1 MVNTKILS
9 ISNVGQHIEHPSTLD
24 LVWNDGQIELTVKK
38 HFFFPWGFFSP
49 TKHRVAWLTSLW
61 GVAPPLKGVWSPT
74 IHVSMFRRHSWW
86 YIPSCGQKTLYY
98 SLCCSHPILC
108 RFSGAFCWYRTL
120 AGQPA
125 YSCGWETS
133 SLLKS
138 PVPVDTQRVRA
149 NASSKRRLM
158 LYFWLR
164 SEGPVVGEGK
174 IMIKICH
181 GLIRNSVLN
190 FKDKLVSQS
199 INSDKLDPPNHGIP
213 YKKRETSRSP
223 DSGTPAWL
231 KILDPHHGT
240 TPT

>member
-1 MVNTKILS
+1 MR
-9 ISNVGQHIEHPSTLD
+9 
-24 LVWNDGQIELTVKK
+24 
-38 HFFFPWGFFSP
+38 FFFSD
-49 TKHRVAWLTSLW
+49 KTSDCMIDQPLGSCATPKRGLVPNNPCFHVQTPFLVVHPFLW
-61 GVAPPLKGVWSPT
+61 AKN
-74 IHVSMFRRHSWW
+74 
-86 YIPSCGQKTLYY
+86 LYY

-174 IMIKICH
+174 IMIRICH

>member
-38 HFFFPWGFFSP
+38 HFFFHEVFFSD
-49 TKHRVAWLTSLW
+49 KTSGCMIDQPLGSCATPKRGLVPNNPCFHVQTPFLVVHPFLW
-61 GVAPPLKGVWSPT
+61 AKN
-74 IHVSMFRRHSWW
+74 
-86 YIPSCGQKTLYY
+86 LYY
-98 SLCCSHPILC
+98 SLCCSHPIFC

-174 IMIKICH
+174 IMIRICH

-190 FKDKLVSQS
+190 FKDKLVSQV
-199 INSDKLDPPNHGIP
+199 
-213 YKKRETSRSP
+213 
-223 DSGTPAWL
+223 
-231 KILDPHHGT
+231 
-240 TPT
+240 